1 MNELYLVRHG
11 ETVGDSAIHLYGRT
25 DIALSDTGRRQMRRT
40 AGALRE
46 TAFDAVFASPL
57 QRSLESARIVMQ
69 GREPQPQVRAD
80 FLEIDFGDWE
90 GWSLAQAQERDPE
103 NFRAWKETG
112 ANFRFPGGEIKRAF
126 FTRTADAALSILD
139 NLPGRT
145 LAVLHKGVIKGTL
158 AGLLRSPVDDFVDHR
173 IELGSIHVLH
183 RGAGGWR
190 LVETNRVEHL
200 HDCRLPESG

>member
-40 AGALRE
+40 ADALRE
-46 TAFDAVFASPL
+46 TVFDAVFASPL

-69 GREPQPQVRAD
+69 GREPQPQVRTE

-90 GWSLAQAQERDPE
+90 GWSLAQAQERDPG
-103 NFRAWKETG
+103 NYRAWKETG
-112 ANFRFPGGEIKRAF
+112 ADFRFPGGEVKRAF
-126 FTRTADAALSILD
+126 FSRTAHAALNILD
-139 NLPGRT
+139 NLSGRS

-158 AGLLRSPVDDFVDHR
+158 AGLLRRPVDDFVNHR
-173 IELGSIHVLH
+173 IELGSIHVLE
-183 RGAGGWR
+183 REAGAWR
-190 LVETNRVEHL
+190 LVDTNRVAHL